1 VKQPNE
7 EVRGWASSKTFRC
20 GPYWHALAAVRWQF
34 FGHLTFK
41 RESDSEP
48 RRVARFGAMLR
59 PVAYRWHAHF
69 PRLLWCLRQE
79 HGDLGGLVHFHFLL
93 AGLPPR
99 AVTSR
104 TCRDLERLWLRKGGG
119 SAVVTL
125 YDPALRGVAYMLKV
139 SAQGSRSR
147 AGRESAKFG
156 PEDCELM
163 LSDGLRRFLGL
174 RR

>member
-1 VKQPNE
+1 V
-7 EVRGWASSKTFRC
+7 
-20 GPYWHALAAVRWQF
+20 AVRWQF

-41 RESDSEP
+41 REAESEA

-99 AVTSR
+99 AVTPR
-104 TCRDLERLWLRKGGG
+104 TCRDLESLWTRKGGG
-119 SAVVTL
+119 NAVVTM
-125 YDPALRGVAYMLKV
+125 YDPALRGVAYALKI
-139 SAQGSRSR
+139 SAHDACSRD
-147 AGRESAKFG
+147 GRESAKFG
-156 PEDCELM
+156 PGDCELM
-163 LSDGLRRFLGL
+163 LSGGLRRLLGI
-174 RR
+174 RH

>member
-1 VKQPNE
+1 MRE
-7 EVRGWASSKTFRC
+7 LREGVRASAELIRC
-20 GPYWHALAAVRWQF
+20 GPYRHALEKVRWQF

-41 RESDSEP
+41 RESESEA
-48 RRVARFGAMLR
+48 RRVARFAAMLR
-59 PVAYRWHAHF
+59 AIAYRWHAHF

-79 HGDLGGLVHFHFLL
+79 YGDLGGRVHFHFLL

-99 AVTSR
+99 AVMPR
-104 TCRDLERLWLRKGGG
+104 TCRELEGLWTRKGGG
-119 SAVVTL
+119 KAVVTL

-139 SAQGSRSR
+139 SAQDSRSR

-156 PEDCELM
+156 PADCELT
-163 LSDGLRRFLGL
+163 LSGGLRGFLGI